1 SQVLLLAIVGLAAAS
16 ATPVV
21 QQPGS
26 AQFTSSMTRFLE
38 AFRSIMPC
46 GYDGIPVLAPL
57 ENPFYEFNYTTD
69 DYTVVGNVTN
79 IRIEGLDGFQVLSA
93 SDYGKTGEAAYD
105 LLFPKIQVLGFA
117 DVEGF
122 VNIGGFKIP
131 IRQKDVIN
139 EALIDL
145 RFVGSYTFANSL
157 TNSSGLRIVDFQQS
171 VYLAGVRMDNWNS
184 LWNISTNNFWNRLMN
199 TYVPLALQ
207 EIQPGLTNLLYQ
219 NFMIP
224 KINDLLAN
232 VSMDEL
238 V

>member
-1 SQVLLLAIVGLAAAS
+1 QVLLLAIVGLAAVS

-21 QQPGS
+21 QQQGS

-57 ENPFYEFNYTTD
+57 VAPFYKLNYTTE

-117 DVEGF
+117 DLEGF
-122 VNIGGFKIP
+122 INIGGFKIP

-171 VYLAGVRMDNWNS
+171 VYLAGVRMDNWNT

-207 EIQPGLTNLLYQ
+207 EIQPGLTNFLYQ

-232 VSMDEL
+232 VSMADL

>member
-1 SQVLLLAIVGLAAAS
+1 SQVLLLAIVGLAVTS

-46 GYDGIPVLAPL
+46 GFNGIPVLAPL
-57 ENPFYEFNYTTD
+57 ETPFYEFEYISD
-69 DYTVVGNVTN
+69 DYTVVGNVSN
-79 IRIEGLDGFQVLSA
+79 MRIEGLDGFQVLSA

-105 LLFPKIQVLGFA
+105 LLFPKIQILGSS

-122 VNIGGFKIP
+122 INIGGIKVP
-131 IRQKDVIN
+131 IRQKAVIN

-145 RFVGSYTFANSL
+145 RFVGSYSFANSQ
-157 TNSSGLRIVDFQQS
+157 TNSSGLRIIDFQQS
-171 VYLAGVRMDNWNS
+171 VYLAGVRMDNWNT
-184 LWNISTNNFWNRLMN
+184 LWNISTNNFWNRVMN
-199 TYVPLALQ
+199 TYLPLALQ
-207 EIQPGLTNLLYQ
+207 EMQPGFTNFLYQ
-219 NFMIP
+219 NYMIP

-232 VSMDEL
+232 VSMAEL